1 MEAISHQLSRAA
13 AGHAGAEVSADR
25 QSQQSRPP
33 LKTER
38 VQQLFEH
45 FPAGALVSVLAAGG
59 IALHFVEVAHH
70 DTWFFTMVGVAVLQ
84 LAVWAVHRANWI
96 ESLTPNRWA
105 VVATVVVGLGGLAWG
120 WAGLAFA
127 QLSDDSIYIVALAV
141 GIIVSNAITAWLGA
155 PYALLAFVVPA
166 TTPLFVTLAGGS
178 HTMQFV
184 AVLLLLLLAG
194 AGLYA
199 YRIQRGLR
207 TAQALLVENDELKSK
222 LRLSKADLSALIK
235 ARDQMERELSSAR
248 TSAESANMAKGE
260 FLATMSHEIR
270 TPLNGILPIL
280 DILRGTKLSADQT
293 DYLNTAYHSSRHLL
307 AIIDDILDYSKIEAG
322 KLELEDVGISIEEL
336 IRSVTQLMAK
346 SAERKNLVLE
356 AKIDTEVRRMV
367 RGDPVRLRQVLTNLV
382 SNAIK
387 FTKRGRITISVAKAG
402 DTRTHSEILF
412 SVQDTGIG
420 MNATTTKRV
429 FEPFSQADASTTRN
443 YGGTG
448 LGLAICKR
456 LVEVMRGEIGARS
469 NPGQG
474 SVFWFKVPMRKA
486 TGDVEPVRT
495 ELDDIRTLVVT
506 NDHILYRRLSVYLD
520 RWAMPH
526 LRVDSAGDTL
536 KQLRSAASMG
546 DTWSYDLLVMDLQT
560 LRHTSIN
567 LAKNIR
573 QDPVLR
579 HIKIIV
585 IGKQGRQAATEVDAE
600 SMDRDFSESELHS
613 ALHRLMEVT
622 EMDPG
627 IHNSG
632 EMISI
637 RPVSSPTAEIPTLS
651 ASIAP
656 TPPASPGER
665 PKSRQTDRLL
675 LVEDNPVNLHV
686 ARKLLKVVGYQ
697 TDVARHGEEAL
708 KLLEDNSYAAIL
720 MDCQMPIMD
729 GYTTTRKIR
738 AREAG
743 HPDEAR
749 TPIIAMTANAMAGD
763 REKCLATGMDDYMA
777 KPLSRE
783 LLEETLKKWVKD
795 SATGTEDEVTGQ
807 KTNTSETASRKTKT
821 VIDQSVLGELIE
833 LMGDDIDEVIDI
845 YLEDAPGY
853 LATLQAA
860 AAEND
865 LNGMIAPAHSLK
877 SSSANLGAIGLSEMA
892 KAIEH
897 GAREGTL
904 DGPQRR
910 VERMRLEFESARQA
924 LQSRNSPA

>member
-1 MEAISHQLSRAA
+1 MQAISDQLSQAA
-13 AGHAGAEVSADR
+13 AGHTGADVTAA
-25 QSQQSRPP
+25 SQPEESNTTA
-33 LKTER
+33 KSER

-45 FPAGALVSVLAAGG
+45 FPAGALISILAAGG
-59 IALHFVEVAHH
+59 IALHFAEVLHH
-70 DTWFFTMVGVAVLQ
+70 DTWFFTMVGVATLQ
-84 LAVWAVHRANWI
+84 LLVWAVHRSGW
-96 ESLTPNRWA
+96 LKPFTPTHWA
-105 VVATVVVGLGGLAWG
+105 VVATFVVGLGGLAWG

-127 QLSDDSIYIVALAV
+127 QSSDDSVYIIALAV
-141 GIIVSNAITAWLGA
+141 GIIVSNAITAWLGV
-155 PYALLAFVVPA
+155 PYALLAFIVPA

-178 HTMQFV
+178 PTMRFV
-184 AVLLLLLLAG
+184 AVLLVLLLAG
-194 AGLYA
+194 AALYA

-207 TAQALLVENDELKSK
+207 TAQALQSENKDLKSK
-222 LRLSKADLSALIK
+222 LRLSKSELSALIK
-235 ARDQMERELSSAR
+235 ARDQMESELSSAR
-248 TSAESANMAKGE
+248 ISAESANMAKGE

-387 FTKRGRITISVAKAG
+387 FTKRGRITISVSKAG

-429 FEPFSQADASTTRN
+429 FQPFSQADASTTRN

-536 KQLRSAASMG
+536 KQLRSAAQMG
-546 DTWSYDLLVMDLQT
+546 ESWSYDLLVMDLQT
-560 LRHTSIN
+560 LRHASIN

-573 QDPVLR
+573 QDPILR
-579 HIKIIV
+579 NIKIIV
-585 IGKQGRQAATEVDAE
+585 IGRQGRQAASEVDAE
-600 SMDRDFSESELHS
+600 AMDRDFSESELHT
-613 ALHRLMEVT
+613 ALHRLMEVEEADVALSSSET
-622 EMDPG
+622 
-627 IHNSG
+627 
-632 EMISI
+632 ISI
-637 RPVSSPTAEIPTLS
+637 RPVASPTAEIPTLR
-651 ASIAP
+651 ASIAS
-656 TPPASPGER
+656 TPVAAAGAR
-665 PKSRQTDRLL
+665 PSSRQARRLL

-697 TDVARHGEEAL
+697 SDVARHGEEAL
-708 KLLEDNSYAAIL
+708 KLLEEQTYAAIL

-729 GYTTTRKIR
+729 GYTATRKIR

-743 HPDEAR
+743 HLDEPR

-763 REKCLATGMDDYMA
+763 REKCLNAGMDDYMA
-777 KPLSRE
+777 KPLSRD

-795 SATGTEDEVTGQ
+795 KAAGTEDE
-807 KTNTSETASRKTKT
+807 NTQLSNAEPKPVARKAKI
-821 VIDQSVLGELIE
+821 VIDQKVLGELVE
-833 LMGDDIDEVIDI
+833 LMGDDIDEVIEI

-865 LNGMIAPAHSLK
+865 LHGMVAPAHSLK

-897 GAREGTL
+897 GAREGNL

-910 VERMRLEFESARQA
+910 VERMRAEFDSARRA
-924 LQSRNSPA
+924 LQNRSSPA